1 MNVLRVGY
9 KSGVRFDHAYY
20 KSKHLP
26 LAGSIMG
33 PHGVTNVEVAT
44 FAPGPDGAA
53 PPYQVMFSAYFSSAG
68 ALQAALAD
76 PRIADV
82 MADVPNY
89 FDGQPDVWLG
99 EVTAPVN

>member
-9 KSGVRFDHAYY
+9 KSGIRFDHAYY
-20 KSKHLP
+20 KSTHLP

-53 PPYQVMFSAYFSSAG
+53 PPYQVMFSVYFASASE
-68 ALQAALAD
+68 LHAALAD
-76 PRIADV
+76 PRVSEI
-82 MADVPNY
+82 MGDVPNY
-89 FDGQPDVWLG
+89 YDGRPDLMLG
-99 EVTAPVN
+99 EVVN